1 MDFIL
6 NFNSKLLIVYLA
18 NKLVKLVL
26 IKTPV
31 LNVNQNKIEQSIHS
45 TDLVNVNMVLKKLED
60 N

>member
-26 IKTPV
+26 VKTPV
-31 LNVNQNKIEQSIHS
+31 LNVKQNKIEQLTHS
-45 TDLVNVNMVLKKLED
+45 TDLVNVNMVLKKLEH

>member
-26 IKTPV
+26 VKTPV
-31 LNVNQNKIEQSIHS
+31 LNVKQNKIEQLAHS